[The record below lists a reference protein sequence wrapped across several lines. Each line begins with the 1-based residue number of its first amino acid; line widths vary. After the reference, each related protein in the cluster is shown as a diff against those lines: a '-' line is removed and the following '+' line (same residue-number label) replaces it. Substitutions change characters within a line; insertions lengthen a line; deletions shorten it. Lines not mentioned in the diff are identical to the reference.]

1 MNGLI
6 MTPEHPDFGA
16 ILHSKLPPGW
26 QDSLNSD
33 FSGTFAVRA
42 ETGLLQPLSGEALE
56 EYLWCGEYDELD
68 LDDDY

>member
-16 ILHSKLPPGW
+16 ILHSQLPPCG
-26 QDSLNSD
+26 QDTLNSD

-42 ETGLLQPLSGEALE
+42 ETGLLQPLSEEALE
-56 EYLWCGEYDELD
+56 EYLAGGEYDELD
-68 LDDDY
+68 LDYDD